1 MQYSLRAGALG
12 IPPSFLALLLATSAV
27 AQEKFIAVGVGVEP
41 EYLGSEDIKPTPF
54 ATGRYDAG
62 PVIFEARGTSL
73 AFDAVSALS
82 GGTFAAGPV
91 IGYRFGRDDVDNA
104 VVDRLATVD
113 GSFEIG
119 GFARYSVF
127 NLLTTTDSLS
137 FEVTT
142 MFDVSDGHG
151 GIVVTPGVSY
161 SYPVTDRFRTS
172 IGVSANY
179 GDGEFN
185 DAFFSVDAA
194 GSTASGLREF
204 DADGGF
210 YSAGLSLTASYQITD
225 RWGVLG
231 VVQIDRLVGDASSTP
246 IVDREGSKSQVFGG
260 LAISYSF

>member
-1 MQYSLRAGALG
+1 MLYTLRAGALG
-12 IPPSFLALLLATSAV
+12 ISTSFLALLLATSAAAQQNFV
-27 AQEKFIAVGVGVEP
+27 AAGVGVEP
-41 EYLGSEDIKPTPF
+41 EYLGSEDMKPTPF

-62 PVIFEARGTSL
+62 PVIFEARGASL
-73 AFDAVSALS
+73 AFDAVTALS
-82 GGTFAAGPV
+82 GGRLAAGPV

-119 GFARYSVF
+119 GFARYNVF
-127 NLLTTTDSLS
+127 NLVTSTDSLS

-151 GIVVTPGVSY
+151 GIVMTPGVSY
-161 SYPVTDRFRTS
+161 SYPVTGRFRTS
-172 IGVSANY
+172 IGISANY
-179 GDGEFN
+179 GDGDFN

-194 GSTASGLREF
+194 GSAASGLREF

-210 YSAGLSLTASYQITD
+210 YSAALSLTGSYQITN

-231 VVQIDRLVGDASSTP
+231 VVQVDRLVGDASSTP

-260 LAISYSF
+260 LAISHSF